1 MTQKNQNRILLM
13 LGASSDV
20 GCELIKRNADKY
32 DVILAHYC
40 HSAERLE
47 ALQQEMGEKIQLFQ
61 ADFLEPE
68 SVSGMIEEIRQRE
81 LCPTHIVHLS
91 APKFY
96 NVKFGKSTWEQFDEE
111 LQTSL
116 RSIVEIAKA
125 FIPVMAKAKYGRV
138 VFMLT
143 SCVQNT
149 PPKYLSPYVTAKYAL
164 LGLMKSLAV
173 EYADKGITVNGVSP
187 DMIETRFLSDISD
200 IIVQKSA
207 MDSPIGR
214 NLTVDDV
221 IPAFEYLL
229 SDEAAAITGQNI
241 AITGG
246 R

>member
-1 MTQKNQNRILLM
+1 MSQNKILLM
-13 LGASSDV
+13 LGASSDI

-40 HSAERLE
+40 RSDERLK
-47 ALQQEMGEKIQLFQ
+47 ALQQQIGDKIQLLQ
-61 ADFLEPE
+61 ADFMDRE
-68 SVSGMIEEIRQRE
+68 SVQHMIEEIRQRD
-81 LCPTHIVHLS
+81 LSPTHIVHLS

-96 NVKFGKSTWEQFDEE
+96 NVKFAKSSWEQFEE
-111 LQTSL
+111 GLQTSL
-116 RSIVEIAKA
+116 RSIVEIARA
-125 FIPVMAKAKYGRV
+125 FVPVMAKAKFGRV

-173 EYADKGITVNGVSP
+173 EYADKGVSVNGVSP

-200 IIVQKSA
+200 IIVQKNA

-214 NLTVDDV
+214 NLTADDV
-221 IPAFEYLL
+221 MPVFEYLL

>member
-1 MTQKNQNRILLM
+1 MGQSKVLLM

-20 GCELIKRNADKY
+20 GCELIKRNEDKY

-40 HSAERLE
+40 RSEERLK
-47 ALQQEMGEKIQLFQ
+47 AMQQKIGEKICLFQ
-61 ADFLEPE
+61 ADFLDRE
-68 SVSGMIEEIRQRE
+68 SVGNLIAGIRE
-81 LCPTHIVHLS
+81 KGLLPTHIVHLS
-91 APKFY
+91 ASKFY
-96 NVKFGKSTWEQFDEE
+96 NVKFAKSTWEQFDEE
-111 LQTSL
+111 MKTSL
-116 RSIVEIAKA
+116 YAIAEIARA
-125 FIPVMAKAKYGRV
+125 FFPGMAKAGFGRV

-164 LGLMKSLAV
+164 LGLMKSLAA

-187 DMIETRFLSDISD
+187 DMIETRFLAGIPEL
-200 IIVQKSA
+200 IVQKNA

-221 IPAFEYLL
+221 IPVFEYLL
-229 SDEAAAITGQNI
+229 SDQAGAITGQAI
-241 AITGG
+241 AVTGG

>member
-1 MTQKNQNRILLM
+1 MNESRVLLI

-40 HSAERLE
+40 RSEERLRV
-47 ALQQEMGEKIQLFQ
+47 LQKETGTKLHLLQ
-61 ADFLEPE
+61 ADFTDGN
-68 SVSGMIEEIRQRE
+68 SVGHMIEEISERK

-96 NVKFGKSTWEQFDEE
+96 NVKFAKSRWEQFEE
-111 LQTSL
+111 EWQTSL
-116 RSIVEIAKA
+116 RAIVEISQT
-125 FIPVMAKAKYGRV
+125 FLPQMAKARFGRV

-143 SCVQNT
+143 SCVCSN

-187 DMIETRFLSDISD
+187 DMIETRFLSDIPEL
-200 IIVQKSA
+200 IVEKSA
-207 MDSPIGR
+207 LDSPIGR
-214 NLTVDDV
+214 NLTVEDV
-221 IPAFEYLL
+221 VPVFEYLL

-241 AITGG
+241 PITGG

>member
-1 MTQKNQNRILLM
+1 MSQNKILLM
-13 LGASSDV
+13 LGASSDI

-32 DVILAHYC
+32 DVIVAHYC
-40 HSAERLE
+40 RSDERLKE
-47 ALQQEMGEKIQLFQ
+47 LQQEIGDKIQLLQ
-61 ADFLEPE
+61 ADFMDRE
-68 SVSGMIEEIRQRE
+68 SVQHMIKEIQQRE

-96 NVKFGKSTWEQFDEE
+96 NVKFAKSSWEQFEE
-111 LQTSL
+111 GLQTSL
-116 RSIVEIAKA
+116 RSIVEVARA
-125 FIPVMAKAKYGRV
+125 FVPVMAKARFGRV

-164 LGLMKSLAV
+164 FGLMKSLAV

-200 IIVQKSA
+200 IIVQKNA

-221 IPAFEYLL
+221 LPVFEYLL
-229 SDEAAAITGQNI
+229 SDEASAITGQNI

>member
-1 MTQKNQNRILLM
+1 MSQNKILLM
-13 LGASSDV
+13 LGASSDI

-40 HSAERLE
+40 RSDERLKE
-47 ALQQEMGEKIQLFQ
+47 LQQEIGDKIQLLQ
-61 ADFLEPE
+61 ADFLDRE
-68 SVSGMIEEIRQRE
+68 SVQHMIKEIQQRE

-96 NVKFGKSTWEQFDEE
+96 NVKFAKSSWEQFEE
-111 LQTSL
+111 GLQTSL
-116 RSIVEIAKA
+116 RSIVEVARA
-125 FIPVMAKAKYGRV
+125 FVPVMAKARFGRV

-200 IIVQKSA
+200 IIVQKNA

-221 IPAFEYLL
+221 IPVFEYLL

>member
-1 MTQKNQNRILLM
+1 MSQNRVLLV
-13 LGASSDV
+13 LGASSDI

-40 HSAERLE
+40 RSDERLKE
-47 ALQQEMGEKIQLFQ
+47 IQKDVGEKMHLLQ
-61 ADFLEPE
+61 ADFMDRK
-68 SVSGMIEEIRQRE
+68 SVGNMIEEIRQTGC
-81 LCPTHIVHLS
+81 LPTHIVHLS

-96 NVKFGKSTWEQFDEE
+96 NVKFVKSSWEQFEE
-111 LQTSL
+111 EIQTSL
-116 RSIVEIAKA
+116 CSIVEIAKA
-125 FIPVMAKAKYGRV
+125 FIPTMAKAKFGRV

-187 DMIETRFLSDISD
+187 DMIETRFLSEIPDL
-200 IIVQKSA
+200 IVQKNA

-214 NLTVDDV
+214 NLTIDDV
-221 IPAFEYLL
+221 IPTFEYLL
-229 SDEAAAITGQNI
+229 ADEAAAITGQNI

>member
-1 MTQKNQNRILLM
+1 MSQNKILLM
-13 LGASSDV
+13 LGASSDI

-40 HSAERLE
+40 SSDERLKE
-47 ALQQEMGEKIQLFQ
+47 LQQEIGEKIQLLQ
-61 ADFLEPE
+61 ADFRDSK
-68 SVSGMIEEIRQRE
+68 SVQKMIEEIWLRQ

-96 NVKFGKSTWEQFDEE
+96 NVKFAKSSWEQFDEG

-116 RSIVEIAKA
+116 RSIVEVAGA
-125 FIPVMAKAKYGRV
+125 FVPAMAKERFGRV

-173 EYADKGITVNGVSP
+173 EYADKGVTVNGVSP
-187 DMIETRFLSDISD
+187 DMMETKFLSDISEL
-200 IIVQKSA
+200 IVQKNA

-221 IPAFEYLL
+221 IPVFEYLL